1 MYIYICIEHSLK
13 VPQKKYRHLPLEDFN
28 AACEAQ
34 TDRLRQQINEE
45 RGEFPQRKWDG
56 GGDPMGYRGHMGQ
69 LLLTSGWN
77 GVSYFVIDQ
86 WMEWG
91 KLFCY

>member
-13 VPQKKYRHLPLEDFN
+13 APQKGSSFATRKKK

-56 GGDPMGYRGHMGQ
+56 GGDPMGYRGNMG
-69 LLLTSGWN
+69 
-77 GVSYFVIDQ
+77 
-86 WMEWG
+86 
-91 KLFCY
+91 

>member
-45 RGEFPQRKWDG
+45 RGEFPQRK
-56 GGDPMGYRGHMGQ
+56 MG
-69 LLLTSGWN
+69 
-77 GVSYFVIDQ
+77 
-86 WMEWG
+86 
-91 KLFCY
+91 

>member
-45 RGEFPQRKWDG
+45 RGEFPQRKWGKVVGIQWDI
-56 GGDPMGYRGHMGQ
+56 
-69 LLLTSGWN
+69 
-77 GVSYFVIDQ
+77 GVIWDN
-86 WMEWG
+86 
-91 KLFCY
+91 CY